1 MNILVLNGSPKGEN
15 SVTLQTARYLSALH
29 PEHRFRILHIGQRI
43 RQYEADF
50 APVRAELEWAELVL
64 FCYPVYTFIAP
75 YHKVVEEAGRERQK

>member
-29 PEHRFRILHIGQRI
+29 PDHHFHILHVGQRI

-50 APVRAELEWAELVL
+50 APVRAELE
-64 FCYPVYTFIAP
+64 
-75 YHKVVEEAGRERQK
+75 